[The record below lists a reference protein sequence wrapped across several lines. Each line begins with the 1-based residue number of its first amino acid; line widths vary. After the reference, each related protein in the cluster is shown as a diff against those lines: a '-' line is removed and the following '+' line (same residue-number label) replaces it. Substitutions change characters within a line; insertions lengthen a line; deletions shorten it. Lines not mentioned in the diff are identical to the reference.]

1 MSDLQVIKFSLQPG
15 HTDFKLAYQ
24 LCEESRVF
32 YNAVNACL
40 RARYFH
46 KSNKEYAD
54 HIYHIPEQ
62 YGINVDNDGTWYSYN
77 WVWEYVAKTVRDH
90 LKNKNKIKLLTVK
103 QQQQIIRKL
112 CNNWTSYWGLWK
124 LYKKGELK
132 DSPSIPKY
140 KKNFNGIDFTSQMIN
155 KALVRK
161 GVFKL
166 SGLSQGFLIP
176 EYLDKSTVKS
186 GRLVVNNA
194 KSFTIEL
201 LYEVENVYTVADNP
215 VIPED
220 MLVAAID
227 PGVDNLFTIVFSDYR
242 EALLVDGKQLKH
254 TNNTINNKI
263 SRLQSAHDVERE
275 NLILKTGNTKLPHI
289 TSQRVDGLWEYRD
302 RVLYHDYT
310 TITSEVVRTLC
321 STGVKCVILGY
332 NQGIKQHMRMGK
344 KNNRHFAYIPMKKIL
359 DNLAWKL
366 SKAGIMVVWTE
377 ESYTSQSSFIDND
390 PLPVYGDESV
400 KVFNG
405 YRKHRGLYVS
415 KNGGSIHADVNGA
428 YNIMRKIVSWFQS
441 KETGMMIRDSVVY
454 PARRLRIISLTV

>member
-1 MSDLQVIKFSLQPG
+1 
-15 HTDFKLAYQ
+15 
-24 LCEESRVF
+24 
-32 YNAVNACL
+32 
-40 RARYFH
+40 
-46 KSNKEYAD
+46 
-54 HIYHIPEQ
+54 
-62 YGINVDNDGTWYSYN
+62 
-77 WVWEYVAKTVRDH
+77 
-90 LKNKNKIKLLTVK
+90 
-103 QQQQIIRKL
+103 
-112 CNNWTSYWGLWK
+112 
-124 LYKKGELK
+124 
-132 DSPSIPKY
+132 
-140 KKNFNGIDFTSQMIN
+140 MIN

-176 EYLDKSTVKS
+176 EYLDKTTVRS

-194 KSFTIEL
+194 KSFTVEL
-201 LYEVENVYTVADNP
+201 LYEVENMYAVPEEIP

-242 EALLVDGKQLKH
+242 EALLIDGKQLKH
-254 TNNTINNKI
+254 TNNRINHKI
-263 SRLQSAHDVERE
+263 SRIQSAHDVERE

-366 SKAGIMVVWTE
+366 SKAGIMVIWTE

-390 PLPVYGDESV
+390 PLPVYGDNTV

-415 KNGGSIHADVNGA
+415 RNGGSIHADVNGA
-428 YNIMRKIVSWFQS
+428 YNIMRKIVSWFCS
-441 KETGMMIRDSVVY
+441 KETGMMVRDTVVY
-454 PARRLRIISLTV
+454 PARRLRIISL